1 MKLKFLAVRPKN
13 VDLRPNVATR
23 EWMDNTG
30 ESFAYRCLPLNIANA
45 HGWSF
50 HLQEDFVVHWNG
62 GEGVDA
68 LTIKSDKN
76 MSATAGSI
84 FGNGVLTFH
93 IHGLFQTEPGWN
105 MIASGP
111 FNEPKDGIYPLT
123 GIIETDWSPFSFT
136 MNWKMTR
143 PNHWVAFKKGDVFCS
158 VFPVQRGLL
167 ETIEPEFLPIES
179 EPELHEEFDLWGK
192 ARDKFNK
199 DLEKEGSFAQQEKW
213 QKSYY
218 RGQRPDGSP
227 GAEDHVIKLR
237 LKEFKKK
244 YLS

>member
-1 MKLKFLAVRPKN
+1 MKLKFLAVRPKQ
-13 VDLRPNVATR
+13 VDLRPNSPTR
-23 EWMDNTG
+23 NWMDNTG

-50 HLQEDFVVHWNG
+50 HLQEDFVVHWDG
-62 GEGVDA
+62 GDGTDA
-68 LTIKSDKN
+68 LTIKSDQD
-76 MSATAGSI
+76 MSGTAGSI
-84 FGNGVLTFH
+84 FGHGVLTFH
-93 IHGLFQTEPGWN
+93 LHGLFQTPPGWN
-105 MIASGP
+105 VIASGP

-143 PNHWVAFKKGDVFCS
+143 PGHWVSFKKGDVFCS

-179 EPELHEEFDLWGK
+179 EPELQEEFDLWGK

-199 DLEKEGSFAQQEKW
+199 DLEKQGSFAQQEKW

-227 GAEDHVIKLR
+227 GAQDHVIKLR

-244 YLS
+244 YIG